1 MMEEKVD
8 YRLTDKSLTQLT
20 SKHPD
25 ALGIDD
31 PFPPNPNQK
40 LTSYENCS
48 LILFIFLTN
57 I

>member
-20 SKHPD
+20 AKHPD

-31 PFPPNPNQK
+31 PLPPNPNQK